1 MPQYDWKWSAEN
13 DVTLYIQ
20 IKDGGGTNM
29 NSVNVIENVQLPVN
43 LSFNHVINR
52 GLQVST

>member
-29 NSVNVIENVQLPVN
+29 NSVNVIENVQLRVN
-43 LSFNHVINR
+43 
-52 GLQVST
+52 